1 MRKRD
6 KRVVVYFTEEE
17 VNALNRKVELSGL
30 SREGYCRSVLA
41 DSQVTAFDADVSILI
56 KELRSI
62 SSTLSQIIQE
72 QKTANPG
79 QLQSALNDIQT
90 IKQTIKDAYSF

>member
-6 KRVVVYFTEEE
+6 KRVVVYFTENE

-30 SREGYCRSVLA
+30 SREAYCRSVLA
-41 DSQVTAFDADVSILI
+41 GSQVTTFDADVSLLI
-56 KELRSI
+56 QELRSI
-62 SSTLSQIIQE
+62 SRALSQIIQE

-79 QLQSALNDIQT
+79 QLQSALNDIQA